1 MGKDVEWVD
10 FFEDDCRYADAI
22 NGIIFSGKQVVSE
35 ADLSELDTRAGK
47 KVRDLVR
54 KTALGVNFA
63 IVGIENQDEMDYEFP
78 IRIMEYDVKRYKK
91 QVTRT
96 RNQLKQQKEKLNPG
110 EFLYGFKKDSRLHPV
125 VTFALYSGVKKWD
138 GPLSLH
144 DIIDF
149 TDIPDELRKLVA
161 DYRIHLID
169 IRRFKDTSVFKTD
182 LRQVFDFIRC
192 AEDKKALLE
201 LVSEDEYFKNIS
213 QDTYDVITKYA
224 NLGEGV
230 IKMEKYKGENG
241 EINMCKGLRDLIDD
255 SKEEG
260 REELLRGIVINM
272 LRKNKTIEEICDL
285 LGCDSTYV
293 EAIRKE
299 IES

>member
-22 NGIIFSGKQVVSE
+22 NGIVFSGKQVVSE

>member
-22 NGIIFSGKQVVSE
+22 NGIVFSGKQVVSE

-213 QDTYDVITKYA
+213 QDTYEVITKYA

-230 IKMEKYKGENG
+230 IEMEKYKGEDG
-241 EINMCKGLRDLIDD
+241 GINMCKGLRDLIDD

>member
-1 MGKDVEWVD
+1 MRKDVEWVD

-22 NGIIFSGKQVVSE
+22 NGIVFSGKQVVSE

-230 IKMEKYKGENG
+230 IEMEKYKGEDG
-241 EINMCKGLRDLIDD
+241 GINMCKGLRDLIDD

>member
-1 MGKDVEWVD
+1 MGKDVEWVE

-54 KTALGVNFA
+54 NTALGVNFA

-230 IKMEKYKGENG
+230 IEMEKYKGEDG
-241 EINMCKGLRDLIDD
+241 GINMCKGLRDLIDD

>member
-47 KVRDLVR
+47 KVRDLIR

-230 IKMEKYKGENG
+230 IEMEKYKGEDG
-241 EINMCKGLRDLIDD
+241 GINMCKGLRDLIDD

>member
-1 MGKDVEWVD
+1 
-10 FFEDDCRYADAI
+10 
-22 NGIIFSGKQVVSE
+22 
-35 ADLSELDTRAGK
+35 
-47 KVRDLVR
+47 
-54 KTALGVNFA
+54 
-63 IVGIENQDEMDYEFP
+63 MDYEFP

-96 RNQLKQQKEKLNPG
+96 RNQVKQQKEKLNPG

-230 IKMEKYKGENG
+230 IEMEKYKGEDG
-241 EINMCKGLRDLIDD
+241 GINMCKGLRDLIDD

>member
-22 NGIIFSGKQVVSE
+22 NGIVFSGKQVVSE

-63 IVGIENQDEMDYEFP
+63 IVGIENQDEVAYEFP
-78 IRIMEYDVKRYKK
+78 VRIMAYDVKRYKK

-230 IKMEKYKGENG
+230 IEMEKYKGEDG
-241 EINMCKGLRDLIDD
+241 GINMCKGLRDLIDD

>member
-22 NGIIFSGKQVVSE
+22 NGIVFSGKQVVSE

-47 KVRDLVR
+47 KVRDLIR

-63 IVGIENQDEMDYEFP
+63 IIGIENQDEVDYEFP

-230 IKMEKYKGENG
+230 IEMEKYKGEDG
-241 EINMCKGLRDLIDD
+241 GINMCKGLRDLIDD

>member
-10 FFEDDCRYADAI
+10 FFEDDYRYADAI

-35 ADLSELDTRAGK
+35 ADLSELDTRVGK

>member
-230 IKMEKYKGENG
+230 IEMEKYKGEDG
-241 EINMCKGLRDLIDD
+241 GINMCKGLRDLIDD

>member
-22 NGIIFSGKQVVSE
+22 NGIVFSGKQVVSE

-125 VTFALYSGVKKWD
+125 VTFALYSGVK
-138 GPLSLH
+138 
-144 DIIDF
+144 
-149 TDIPDELRKLVA
+149 
-161 DYRIHLID
+161 
-169 IRRFKDTSVFKTD
+169 
-182 LRQVFDFIRC
+182 
-192 AEDKKALLE
+192 
-201 LVSEDEYFKNIS
+201 
-213 QDTYDVITKYA
+213 
-224 NLGEGV
+224 
-230 IKMEKYKGENG
+230 NG
-241 EINMCKGLRDLIDD
+241 MGH
-255 SKEEG
+255 
-260 REELLRGIVINM
+260 
-272 LRKNKTIEEICDL
+272 
-285 LGCDSTYV
+285 
-293 EAIRKE
+293 
-299 IES
+299 

>member
-22 NGIIFSGKQVVSE
+22 NGIVFSGKQVVSE

-47 KVRDLVR
+47 KVRDLIR

-63 IVGIENQDEMDYEFP
+63 IIGIENQDEVDYEFP
-78 IRIMEYDVKRYKK
+78 VRIMEYDVKRYKK

-230 IKMEKYKGENG
+230 IEMEKYKGEDG
-241 EINMCKGLRDLIDD
+241 GINMCKGLRDLIDD

>member
-22 NGIIFSGKQVVSE
+22 NGIVFSGKQVVSE
-35 ADLSELDTRAGK
+35 ADLSELDTRVGK

-149 TDIPDELRKLVA
+149 TDIPE
-161 DYRIHLID
+161 
-169 IRRFKDTSVFKTD
+169 
-182 LRQVFDFIRC
+182 
-192 AEDKKALLE
+192 
-201 LVSEDEYFKNIS
+201 
-213 QDTYDVITKYA
+213 DTYDVITKYA

-230 IKMEKYKGENG
+230 IEMEKYKGEDG
-241 EINMCKGLRDLIDD
+241 GINMCKGLRDLIDD

>member
-22 NGIIFSGKQVVSE
+22 NGIVFSGKQVVSE

-47 KVRDLVR
+47 KVRDLIR

-63 IVGIENQDEMDYEFP
+63 IIGIENQDEMDYEFP

-230 IKMEKYKGENG
+230 IEMEKYKGEDG
-241 EINMCKGLRDLIDD
+241 GINMCKGLRDLIDD

>member
-22 NGIIFSGKQVVSE
+22 NGIVFSGKQVVSE

-149 TDIPDELRKLVA
+149 TDIPDELRKPVA

-169 IRRFKDTSVFKTD
+169 IRRFKDMSVFKTD

-230 IKMEKYKGENG
+230 IEMEKYKGEDG
-241 EINMCKGLRDLIDD
+241 GINMCKGLRDLIDD

>member
-22 NGIIFSGKQVVSE
+22 NGIVFSGKQVVSE

-230 IKMEKYKGENG
+230 IEMEKYKGEDG
-241 EINMCKGLRDLIDD
+241 GINMCKGLRDLIDD

>member
-22 NGIIFSGKQVVSE
+22 NGIVFSGKQVVSE

-230 IKMEKYKGENG
+230 IEMEKYKGENG
-241 EINMCKGLRDLIDD
+241 GINMCKGLRDLIDD

>member
-1 MGKDVEWVD
+1 MGKDAEWVD

-22 NGIIFSGKQVVSE
+22 NGIVFSGKQVVSE

-230 IKMEKYKGENG
+230 IEMEKYKGEDG
-241 EINMCKGLRDLIDD
+241 GINMCKGLRDLIDD

>member
-10 FFEDDCRYADAI
+10 FLEDDCRYADAI
-22 NGIIFSGKQVVSE
+22 NGIVFSGKQVVSE

-230 IKMEKYKGENG
+230 IEMEKYKGEDG
-241 EINMCKGLRDLIDD
+241 GINMCKGLRDLIDD

>member
-22 NGIIFSGKQVVSE
+22 NGIVFSGKQVVSE
-35 ADLSELDTRAGK
+35 ADLSELDTRAAK

-230 IKMEKYKGENG
+230 IEMEKYKGEDG
-241 EINMCKGLRDLIDD
+241 GINMCKGLRDLIDD

>member
-22 NGIIFSGKQVVSE
+22 NGIVFSGKQVVSE

-110 EFLYGFKKDSRLHPV
+110 EFLYGFKKESRLHPL

-230 IKMEKYKGENG
+230 IEMEKYKGEDG
-241 EINMCKGLRDLIDD
+241 GINMCKGLRDLIDD

>member
-22 NGIIFSGKQVVSE
+22 NGIVFSGKQVVSE

-110 EFLYGFKKDSRLHPV
+110 EFLYGFKKDNRLHPV

-230 IKMEKYKGENG
+230 IEMEKYKGENG